1 MKTKIMNLF
10 SMMESAES
18 AESAKSIFATFAN
31 ANFVCKESDESTV
44 RYRVKSRIAS
54 TMARQWLENGST
66 KLHKN
71 LGRIVALLCLLMT
84 LSIGNVWGAD
94 ITTSWTATSGALG
107 TGIGSGTINTT
118 VSGTG
123 TTQSWSYTRTLSS
136 GSSYTGWTSNCIQL
150 GKNGGVENL
159 TLSTSNIPGTIKSVS
174 VECSSYQGKH
184 NVSITVGST
193 TYLSSTATA
202 SWTTVNA
209 KSGTGTSSGTITI
222 SFTGGTRALYI
233 KSISVTY
240 NNDGAP
246 VTYGVTYN
254 ANGDGAGNATG
265 TYGSVPTDNTSYSS
279 GASVTV
285 AGRGTLGKV
294 GHSFAGWN
302 TAANGSGT
310 PYAAGA
316 TFSISAN
323 TTLYAQWT
331 NTYAGDEFS
340 LVEDLSEISAG
351 SKIIILDED
360 HATAM
365 STNQASNNRASVAA
379 SADGGFTLSNSNK
392 TVTLK
397 SATTVQIIT
406 LEDLATPVS
415 NRYQFNV
422 ENGYLYA
429 ASSGSNYMRTQTTND
444 ANGHWQ
450 ISLTSGTFGVVAQ
463 GSNTY
468 NVLQKN
474 SSSTLYSCYNSASQ
488 KNVLLYVKEEGTK
501 YAITWNKNGHG
512 TAPTSPTNASKVT
525 LPDISVTGYTNTGW
539 KANVAVTNA
548 STSAS
553 ISAGTLITPGTRVQ
567 LGAATTFT
575 AQWENATYTISS
587 TLTNCSS
594 SPAIPSSYTY
604 TGSAAGLS
612 YTITPSSGFAL
623 PSSITVSGTTYT
635 WDNTTGALSLTGT
648 IESNVSITI
657 TAQRLYTVT
666 FSKGTGTCATT
677 SLQGTNADGIT
688 LPTPTHSCSSEGWSF
703 AGWTT
708 GSLVTSETT
717 TAPATLYTGGS
728 NYKPSS
734 NITLYAVYQ
743 KGDGKY
749 HKITSTPETIPG
761 KYVIANVTAGQAIK
775 NATISGYSYYL
786 AAQSVIISSNE
797 IASPDA
803 SCVWD
808 VTYESSKWIFKNG
821 SNYFYNIYE
830 SSHHNLKLNSTKP
843 SGYSVSFSGDI
854 ATLASADD
862 DGYHVIYYYYS
873 GGSTHEFK
881 SSADGDNLT
890 LFRLDKIYYSNPTCC
905 SNKITIGT
913 PSVTGIG
920 TVTFTYGGDAVVA
933 GDEIETC
940 DDDIEIIATVT
951 PASGYACS
959 ELSFTGGSVAVSP
972 TIGAGN
978 RPAYPSSQEY
988 TLSFTSGT
996 NATLSTS
1003 VTFTAKTLSSI
1014 SLSPSSGEVYV
1025 GQYVDFTVSYDPA
1038 DYISQGYILNAT
1050 PTYVAKESAAP
1061 AATKLRLKGG
1071 RGSGPGASITT
1082 TVNETVTIKASGD
1095 NTKTA
1100 SVSMTVNPLPYVTF
1114 VDHVHNKTDF
1124 TGMTDGK
1131 VTEEIVA
1138 NALSGTKTTPTH
1150 ADIAAPGSGS
1160 DCEKSH
1166 LHLVGWILSTWA
1178 DANPTASGAT
1188 ITGAGAGNFYAAGA
1202 SIDIAAQNGKT
1213 YYAVWSKIE

>member
-1 MKTKIMNLF
+1 MKTNY
-10 SMMESAES
+10 
-18 AESAKSIFATFAN
+18 IFKARWLRG
-31 ANFVCKESDESTV
+31 V
-44 RYRVKSRIAS
+44 AS
-54 TMARQWLENGST
+54 ENGSKKMRVNPRRT
-66 KLHKN
+66 PV
-71 LGRIVALLCLLMT
+71 RFAFALLLLLT
-84 LSIGNVWGAD
+84 FGIGNVWGAD
-94 ITTSWTATSGALG
+94 KTTTWTASNGALG
-107 TGIGSGTINTT
+107 SGIGSGTINTT
-118 VSGTG
+118 VSGTA

-136 GSSYTGWTSNCIQL
+136 GSSYTGWSSNCIQL

-340 LVEDLSEISAG
+340 LVEDLSDLSAG
-351 SKIIILDED
+351 SKIVIIGTDAGGTNFYALK
-360 HATAM
+360 TTQQ
-365 STNQASNNRASVAA
+365 STYRDRVASGS
-379 SADGGFTLSNSNK
+379 SEFTMSNSNK
-392 TVTLK
+392 TCTLGA
-397 SATTVQIIT
+397 STSVQVIT
-406 LEDLATPVS
+406 LEDLATPAS
-415 NRYQFNV
+415 NTYQFNV

-429 ASSGSNYMRTQTTND
+429 SSSSSNDLKTQTTNN
-444 ANGHWQ
+444 ANGHWL
-450 ISLTSGTFGVVAQ
+450 IGLVEGVFTITAQ
-463 GSNTY
+463 GTNTR
-468 NVLQKN
+468 NVLSHN
-474 SSSTLYSCYNSASQ
+474 NSASRFSCYTGNQ
-488 KNVLLYVKEEGTK
+488 QPTYIYVKDEGTK
-501 YAITWNKNGHG
+501 YGITWNKNGHG

-612 YTITPSSGFAL
+612 YTITPSSGYVL

-635 WDNTTGALSLTGT
+635 WNSTTGVLSLTGT
-648 IESNVSITI
+648 ISSDVSITV
-657 TAQRLYTVT
+657 AAEQLYTFT
-666 FSKGTGTCATT
+666 FDPGTGSCAETT
-677 SLQGTNADGIT
+677 LQGTASAGIT
-688 LPTPTHSCSSEGWSF
+688 LPTATTSCTSDGWSF
-703 AGWTT
+703 AGWSTIKVTT
-708 GSLVTSETT
+708 ETSSKPTICY
-717 TAPATLYTGGS
+717 AAGG
-728 NYKPSS
+728 NYKHAGDQ
-734 NITLYAVYQ
+734 TFYAVYQ

-761 KYVIANVTAGQAIK
+761 KYVIANVTANQAIK

-913 PSVTGIG
+913 PSVTGSG
-920 TVTFTYGGDAVVA
+920 TVTFTYGGDAVAA

-959 ELSFTGGSVAVSP
+959 DLSFTGGSVAVSP

-988 TLSFTSGT
+988 TLSFSSGA

-1038 DYISQGYILNAT
+1038 DYLSQGYTLNAT

-1061 AATKLRLKGG
+1061 AAIKLRLKGG

-1150 ADIAAPGSGS
+1150 ADIAVPGSGN